1 MAEEAT
7 GRGGRLWAA
16 ADLVTPMAIRV
27 AATLRLADHIAAGRQ
42 TTEALAAAVDTN
54 RDALGRLLGHL
65 VTAGVLS
72 SCGDRH
78 LQPDGLG

>member
-7 GRGGRLWAA
+7 GWGGGLWAA
-16 ADLVTPMAIRV
+16 ADLLTPMAIRV
-27 AATLRLADHIAAGRQ
+27 AATLRLADHIAAGTQ
-42 TTEALAAAVDTN
+42 TTEALAAAVDAD
-54 RDALGRLLGHL
+54 RDALGRLLGPPGDRRCA
-65 VTAGVLS
+65 V